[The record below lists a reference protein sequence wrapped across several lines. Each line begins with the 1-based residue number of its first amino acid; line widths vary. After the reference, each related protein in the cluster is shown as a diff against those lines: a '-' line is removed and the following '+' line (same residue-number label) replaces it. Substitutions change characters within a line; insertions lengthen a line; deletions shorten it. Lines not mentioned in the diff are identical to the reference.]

1 MTKKIFPFIV
11 ALLVAYYIYGQ
22 HSYDDEIIDSTRS
35 EQYVPPATIGEPLS
49 GVEDDGSSDA
59 KLQRA
64 LDERRTSYQVEGSGT
79 VMRILSDDND
89 GSRHQRFVLELDS
102 GQTLMVAH
110 NIDLAPRID
119 DLEVGDRVAFFG
131 EYEWNSRGGVI
142 HWTHHDPQGRH
153 VGGWLEKDGRRYQ

>member
-1 MTKKIFPFIV
+1 MKKLFPFIV
-11 ALLVAYYIYGQ
+11 ALLVAYYIYEQ

-35 EQYVPPATIGEPLS
+35 EPHVPLETIGAPLP
-49 GVEDDGSSDA
+49 GADENGSSDA
-59 KLQRA
+59 DLRRA
-64 LDERRTSYQVEGSGT
+64 HDERRTSYQVEGSGT
-79 VMRILSDDND
+79 VARILPDDND

-102 GQTLMVAH
+102 GQTLMIAH
-110 NIDLAPRID
+110 NIDLAPRIG
-119 DLEVGDRVAFFG
+119 DLKVGDRVAFFG